1 MDEDAA
7 AQQQPNSQAEATPL
21 QQHNSDAEGG
31 PEVEL
36 TSEHVNKYVI
46 GRSFEVPRDTKNS
59 YINAMSY
66 SKCGKIIV
74 CAWNNPNSTL
84 VAYDAIHGSQLN
96 SFDKGVQG
104 VERLT
109 FLHNRDA
116 IAMASKS
123 VYAGSKVVTLYNIK
137 TKQDICLYR
146 MHSDKITALKTHP
159 NKDYIMSAS
168 KDKEICLWDV
178 NRQGKQAAARLNLE
192 DATHPSIA
200 FDPKGVCF
208 AVGATVKKKTF
219 IQLFD
224 MRKIGDGCFDK
235 FEVDSNGNL
244 RGWHNIQFSPD
255 GKQMLL
261 TPHQIIKGGGKV
273 ADSNVPHYLIDSF
286 TGKLLVSLT
295 DHCVELDA
303 ERRKQRLIDG
313 IEVPGYQ
320 GPMYASFSPD
330 SKFIVSG
337 DLNSSI
343 RVWSTKENAL
353 GESFELVSVWS
364 SGVSMQHKVPVG
376 PVLWNPRYDSVA
388 CASLK
393 LSLWQRYG
401 GFI

>member
-1 MDEDAA
+1 MDVDEGAA
-7 AQQQPNSQAEATPL
+7 PLQQPNGAAEANPLQQPNSGAEATPQ
-21 QQHNSDAEGG
+21 QQHNSDAEGA

-36 TSEHVNKYVI
+36 TPEHVNKYVI

-109 FLHNRDA
+109 FLHNSDT

-235 FEVDSNGNL
+235 FEVDN
-244 RGWHNIQFSPD
+244 
-255 GKQMLL
+255 
-261 TPHQIIKGGGKV
+261 
-273 ADSNVPHYLIDSF
+273 SNVPHYLIDSF

-337 DLNSSI
+337 DLDSCI
-343 RVWSTKENAL
+343 RVWSTKENEL
-353 GESFELVSVWS
+353 GESFEPVSVWS
-364 SGVSMQHKVPVG
+364 SGISMQHKVPIG
-376 PVLWNPRYDSVA
+376 PVLWNPRYNSVA